1 MKIKPAHFDVL
12 RTAVAQLDTSFHRER
27 YKAAELSDK
36 RYRWD
41 LLYHA
46 QRKNIVPEHFVCDTL
61 YIYANDDHLDTALR
75 RLVPTLYPKQ

>member
-1 MKIKPAHFDVL
+1 MKIKPEHFEML
-12 RTAVAQLDTSFHRER
+12 RAAVGKHNTAFHRER

-46 QRKNIVPEHFVCDTL
+46 QRIGALPEHFICDTI
-61 YIYANDDHLDTALR
+61 YPYANDEHIDTALR
-75 RLVPTLYPKQ
+75 RLIPTLYPH